1 MVAAMLISHSW
12 LEACGTFPLKRIFFQ
27 YSGCKRRAGIFRD
40 KSQCFIAVTE
50 EMIGFDACDA

>member
-50 EMIGFDACDA
+50 EMIGYDA